1 VKAFRTPTISRF
13 LVVAVMLL
21 SWFVITNHC
30 ALARMQAEMAA
41 QDEAECCQKK
51 GQAPEKEAP
60 CQDLSQCCKAVKAS
74 LSGKA
79 EVKFDTANYQI
90 QYLAILQVLAAQTAQ
105 PAQGQVFDHGPPR
118 AVSFAESVLQRSL
131 LSHAPPIAA

>member
-1 VKAFRTPTISRF
+1 MKAFRTPTISRF

-30 ALARMQAEMAA
+30 ALARMQAQMAA
-41 QDEAECCQKK
+41 QDEAECCHKK

-60 CQDLSQCCKAVKAS
+60 CQELAQCCKAVKAS

-79 EVKFDTANYQI
+79 EVKFDTSNFQI
-90 QYLAILQVLAAQTAQ
+90 QYFAILQVLAAQTAQ
-105 PAQGQVFDHGPPR
+105 PAQELIFDHGPPR

-131 LSHAPPIAA
+131 LSHAPPFAA

>member
-1 VKAFRTPTISRF
+1 MKAFRTPTISRF

-30 ALARMQAEMAA
+30 ALARIAA
-41 QDEAECCQKK
+41 QMTSRGEAECCHKK
-51 GQAPEKEAP
+51 GQAPEKEGP
-60 CQDLSQCCKAVKAS
+60 CQKMAQCCQAVKAS

-79 EVKFDTANYQI
+79 EVKFDTAKIQI
-90 QYLAILQVLAAQTAQ
+90 PYFAILQVLAVQTAQ
-105 PAQGQVFDHGPPR
+105 PAQELVFDHGPPR

-131 LSHAPPIAA
+131 LSHAPPFAA